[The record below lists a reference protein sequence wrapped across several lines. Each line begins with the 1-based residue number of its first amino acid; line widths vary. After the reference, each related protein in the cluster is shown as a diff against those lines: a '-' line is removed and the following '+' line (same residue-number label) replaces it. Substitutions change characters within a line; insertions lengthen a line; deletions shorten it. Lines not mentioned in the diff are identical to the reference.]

1 MLRPRAEIL
10 LEENMKKE
18 HAIIGF
24 VATAVVC
31 FVLGF
36 VLGTNKG
43 PADDTKPAVAANEKA
58 AEPSGGN
65 ELEGARGAVDG
76 KDSSLIPVGTSAVKG
91 PANAP
96 VTIIEFSEFQ
106 CPFCSRVNPTID
118 TLRKDYPKDVRVV
131 FKHNPLSFHKDAPLA
146 SEAAMAA
153 GDQGKFW
160 EYHDI
165 LFKNQKALK
174 RDQLEGYAQQLNLD
188 MQKFKGALDSGKFKK
203 QVAEDQAL
211 ANKLGARGTPNFFIN
226 GQKLVGAKPVSAFKE
241 VIDAE
246 LKAARG
252 STYAARVKANYKK
265 DAAKPSKKKN
275 DGRPPRNDQTIYKVD
290 LTDAPLKGNPDGAV
304 TIIEF
309 SDFQCPF
316 CTRVNP
322 TIKSILE
329 DPKYKGKVRVAFKQ
343 LPLPFHSKAKPAAAA
358 SLAAGEQ
365 GKFWEMHDTL
375 FANQKKLDRADF
387 EKYAADLGLNMGK
400 FKKALDSGKFD
411 KQVERDMAQAR
422 KFGARGTPHFFVNGK
437 RLSGAQPLPKFQAAV
452 DDGLKRAEPFQ
463 QKGLKGNA
471 LYEAIIAKGATEFKA
486 APGANK
492 GSARPDDNKVYD
504 IKIPENTPWKGGK
517 NAKVTII
524 EFSEFQCPF
533 CSRVN
538 PSIKGIQDKYGDKIK
553 IYFMHQPL
561 PFHKDA
567 PLAAEASLA
576 AHDQGKFWEYHDVLF
591 QNQKALKR
599 EDLEKYAEQ
608 LGLNMTKFKSA
619 LDQGTFTEKVKADQT
634 IGRANGANGTP
645 TFFINGKKL
654 VGAQPQAAFEAK
666 IDAALKGK

>member
-1 MLRPRAEIL
+1 
-10 LEENMKKE
+10 MKKE

-31 FVLGF
+31 FVLGW
-36 VLGTNKG
+36 VLGSNRAPVG
-43 PADDTKPAVAANEKA
+43 DAPPAVATSDQNADA
-58 AEPSGGN
+58 PA
-65 ELEGARGAVDG
+65 EGAVAARGG
-76 KDSSLIPVGTSAVKG
+76 GEDSDLIPVGTSPFKG

-96 VTIIEFSEFQ
+96 ITIIEFSEFQ
-106 CPFCSRVNPTID
+106 CPFCSRVNPTMD
-118 TLRKDYPKDVRVV
+118 QLRKDYPNDVRIV

-153 GDQGKFW
+153 GEQGKFW

-165 LFKNQKALK
+165 LFQNQKALG
-174 RDQLEGYAQQLNLD
+174 RDQLDGYAQKLQLD
-188 MQKFKGALDSGKFKK
+188 MGKFKAALDSGKYKK
-203 QVAEDQAL
+203 QVSEDQAL

-226 GQKLVGAKPVSAFKE
+226 GQKLVGAKPVQAFKD

-252 STYAARVKANYKK
+252 SSYAARVKANYTKE
-265 DAAKPSKKKN
+265 AAKPAAAKN
-275 DGRPPRNDQTIYKVD
+275 DGRPPRNDETIYKVD
-290 LTDAPLKGNPDGAV
+290 LGNAPVKGAKDGLV

-322 TIKSILE
+322 TIKSLLE
-329 DPKYKGKVRVAFKQ
+329 DPKYAGKIRVAFKQ
-343 LPLPFHSKAKPAAAA
+343 LPLPFHSNAKPAAAA

-375 FANQKKLDRADF
+375 FANQKNLTRADF
-387 EKYAADLGLNMGK
+387 EKYAQDIGLNMGK
-400 FKKALDSGKFD
+400 FTKALDSGKFD
-411 KQVERDMAQAR
+411 KQIEEDLAQAR

-437 RLSGAQPLPKFQAAV
+437 RLSGAQPLPSFQAAV
-452 DDGLKRAEPFQ
+452 DDALKRAEPFA
-463 QKGLKGNA
+463 QKGLKGDA
-471 LYEAIIAKGATEFKA
+471 LYAALIEKGASEFKSAPSA
-486 APGANK
+486 AGGAPP
-492 GSARPDDNKVYD
+492 ADDKVYE
-504 IKIPENTPWKGGK
+504 IKIPEGTPWKGGK

-524 EFSEFQCPF
+524 EFSDFQCPF
-533 CSRVN
+533 CTRVN
-538 PSIKGIQDKYGDKIK
+538 PALKGVMDKYGDKVK

-576 AHDQGKFWEYHDVLF
+576 ANEQGKFWEYHDLLF
-591 QNQKALKR
+591 ANQKALKR
-599 EDLEKYAEQ
+599 EDLEKYAQ
-608 LGLNMTKFKSA
+608 DLGLNMGKFKSA
-619 LDQGTFTEKVKADQT
+619 LDQGKFQAKVKADQDA
-634 IGRANGANGTP
+634 GRAAGANGTP

-654 VGAQPQAAFEAK
+654 VGAQPQPAFEAK
-666 IDAALKGK
+666 IDEALKGK